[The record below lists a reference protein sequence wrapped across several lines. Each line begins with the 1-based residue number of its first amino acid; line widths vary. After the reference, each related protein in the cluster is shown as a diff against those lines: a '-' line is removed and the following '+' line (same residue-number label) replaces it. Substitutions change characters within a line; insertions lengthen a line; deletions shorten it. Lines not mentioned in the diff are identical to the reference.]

1 VKYSEY
7 DVMVQN
13 GRKYIIPAPNA
24 RMSIYDP
31 LANAEEMVTDFLNY
45 GKELY
50 TQKNRKRLMETKE
63 YIDFFTTHSSKRHD
77 PEIAYFMRRD
87 DIYDIVFSARYMEPL
102 AWGTAISENLY
113 THFLRFRQN
122 FNSES
127 SSDGQPASSGVTMK
141 YTHPGISLLMRAEDS
156 PEMLWC
162 FDSLKTMLEVAYCTL
177 LSADAHPLRI
187 CKHCGKIYY
196 HTPCLC
202 CVLSFDGNVLF
213 KILLIISTPFS
224 PKRGYVT
231 VLET

>member
-1 VKYSEY
+1 MKYSEY

-87 DIYDIVFSARYMEPL
+87 DIYDIVFSARYMEP
-102 AWGTAISENLY
+102 ACVGYRN
-113 THFLRFRQN
+113 FR
-122 FNSES
+122 
-127 SSDGQPASSGVTMK
+127 K
-141 YTHPGISLLMRAEDS
+141 YL
-156 PEMLWC
+156 
-162 FDSLKTMLEVAYCTL
+162 
-177 LSADAHPLRI
+177 
-187 CKHCGKIYY
+187 
-196 HTPCLC
+196 HTFPQ
-202 CVLSFDGNVLF
+202 VQAKF
-213 KILLIISTPFS
+213 
-224 PKRGYVT
+224 
-231 VLET
+231 